1 MEDYK
6 HELYHYG
13 IKGMKWGVRR
23 TAAQL
28 GHVVKTGYKKTKAG
42 VGIVRANRA
51 AKKLRKKPISK
62 LTDTEL
68 EQRLKRLE
76 LEKRVSDLSKSTQ
89 QINAG
94 KQFVEAVGKKVVGPA
109 MMDAGKSV
117 LTTFFNKKFKNIL
130 GIDLEDTSNAMKLL
144 KDMKLDDLNDSQIK
158 KLAKRAE
165 DVDNIKKKLLGQ
177 RDNQN
182 QDVDDGTNSSKLA
195 KDKSIDDM
203 SDAEISKWAK
213 RQEAINTA
221 TKNQKESKP
230 DNNDVNSEEIA
241 RSKSYDNLTDAE
253 LSKLSK
259 RRETIATL
267 KKQDTDKATEKTE
280 SKKSDDLEKLL
291 GKKIS
296 DLTDSELEKVNAF
309 FRSLGI

>member
-1 MEDYK
+1 MEETRY
-6 HELYHYG
+6 ELYHYG
-13 IKGMKWGVRR
+13 VKGMKWGVRR

-28 GHVVKTGYKKTKAG
+28 GHVVKTGAKKAK
-42 VGIVRANRA
+42 VGIDHVRTKRA

-62 LTDTEL
+62 LTDVEL

-94 KQFVEAVGKKVVGPA
+94 KQFIEDVGKKVVGPA

-117 LTTFFNKKFKNIL
+117 LTTFFNKKFKNVL
-130 GIDLEDTSNAMKLL
+130 GIDLEDASNAMDLL
-144 KDMKLDDLNDSQIK
+144 KSMKLEDLNDSQVK

-165 DVDNIKKKLLGQ
+165 DVDNVKKKLLGQ

-195 KDKSIDDM
+195 KGKSIDDM
-203 SDAEISKWAK
+203 TDAEISKWAK

-253 LSKLSK
+253 LSKLAK

-267 KKQDTDKATEKTE
+267 KKQDTDKASEKTE
-280 SKKSDDLEKLL
+280 SKKSDELEKLL
-291 GKKIS
+291 GKKVN